1 VISPIPVRALL
12 VPGNLGRVTIELLG
26 EDGRVLTRQIVV
38 LNPDLGRKAGLVL
51 DLAYEIPVEVELGRL
66 VIYRQDASGRTTA
79 LSSIDLVLLA
89 SGQPDYNPVLD
100 RTAAVIVQEPLP
112 EVLVQGGAVQVT
124 GLARPSAETS
134 LVAELIGENGQVVG
148 QRVFDVGI
156 DSGSGHLPFTV
167 DILYSVDEPTWVLL
181 IIRERGERI
190 PGTVYLISL
199 EVLLSP

>member
-1 VISPIPVRALL
+1 
-12 VPGNLGRVTIELLG
+12 
-26 EDGRVLTRQIVV
+26 
-38 LNPDLGRKAGLVL
+38 
-51 DLAYEIPVEVELGRL
+51 
-66 VIYRQDASGRTTA
+66 
-79 LSSIDLVLLA
+79 
-89 SGQPDYNPVLD
+89 
-100 RTAAVIVQEPLP
+100 
-112 EVLVQGGAVQVT
+112 VQVT